1 MLVISPL
8 NIVKCAII
16 LQMFCSCVHQFF
28 YNVSVKKDILACN
41 TENKIHFTAFKC
53 CVKFHVGLS
62 GLKNSY

>member
-1 MLVISPL
+1 
-8 NIVKCAII
+8 
-16 LQMFCSCVHQFF
+16 MFCSCVHQFF
-28 YNVSVKKDILACN
+28 YNVNVKKDILACN